1 MTGDTVTGGAMT
13 GGAAPAATGSPD
25 PATSPHPALLD
36 AVAVMDRLRS
46 PGGCPWDAEQTHS
59 SLVRYLIEEC
69 YELAE
74 AVEQGD
80 RAAVREELGDVL
92 LQVLFHAR
100 IAAETPRDQGG
111 FDIDDVAGDLVAK
124 LVRRHPHVFA
134 PADGAPAAGWDAAD
148 QQQRWDELKKTERGR
163 SGVLDGVAFGQPA
176 VALAAKLGSRAAA
189 FGLDVPPPEPAAA
202 DAVSGTEDGTAT
214 GTANGTATGA
224 GTGVAGEP
232 AAVALFRIAYAA
244 GARGEDPETA
254 LRAVARAHAAALAA
268 AQRAAG

>member
-1 MTGDTVTGGAMT
+1 M
-13 GGAAPAATGSPD
+13 
-25 PATSPHPALLD
+25 
-36 AVAVMDRLRS
+36 
-46 PGGCPWDAEQTHS
+46 
-59 SLVRYLIEEC
+59 
-69 YELAE
+69 
-74 AVEQGD
+74 
-80 RAAVREELGDVL
+80 
-92 LQVLFHAR
+92 
-100 IAAETPRDQGG
+100 
-111 FDIDDVAGDLVAK
+111 
-124 LVRRHPHVFA
+124 
-134 PADGAPAAGWDAAD
+134 
-148 QQQRWDELKKTERGR
+148 
-163 SGVLDGVAFGQPA
+163 LDGVAFGQPA

-244 GARGEDPETA
+244 GACGEDPETA